1 MGLAGAFVGSRR
13 TSSRREPLQGRA
25 SVSPST
31 ENRSTPLPYPEV
43 PTPRSSGA
51 ILKRALFGIAPEET
65 SFARRGFR
73 TGSTAVRER
82 LEKVGSCFAAG
93 YHAGL
98 EEPGCEALAARID
111 REVDRDHRGF
121 ACEGAGMALALLD
134 ALIPGRRGRLARFL
148 AGPGDAQRYI
158 VNVGAGWILAR
169 LPLSP
174 ERLLARLDPLLGWLA
189 LDGYGFHEGYFRWP
203 RSVERRGGAR
213 QPRRRAPPRLDPGG
227 RRRPWVGGGGPGPP
241 RLRPGA
247 RPQPVVRGR
256 RRRRAPAA
264 HDRRLSA
271 RAPARPLGRPGARRG
286 LRRRALR
293 GRDRGAAAG
302 RRPPG
307 AGAGAGGGLRRRG
320 AGAGRQSGRAH
331 RARRPGDLRHERGAG
346 RGGGPRGRRGAAGR
360 PAGRARLRGLAA
372 AHPGPFQEG
381 SLTYEEDQLKGINP

>member
-51 ILKRALFGIAPEET
+51 ILKRSLFGIAPEET
-65 SFARRGFR
+65 SFARRGSR
-73 TGSTAVRER
+73 PGSRAGRER
-82 LEKVGSCFAAG
+82 LEKVGSCLAAG

-174 ERLLARLDPLLGWLA
+174 QPPLARPDPLFGWLA

-203 RSVERRGGAR
+203 RSVERREV
-213 QPRRRAPPRLDPGG
+213 PRK
-227 RRRPWVGGGGPGPP
+227 
-241 RLRPGA
+241 LRGY
-247 RPQPVVRGR
+247 
-256 RRRRAPAA
+256 
-264 HDRRLSA
+264 
-271 RAPARPLGRPGARRG
+271 ARRG
-286 LRRRALR
+286 FDQGL
-293 GRDRGAAAG
+293 GRSLWFVDGGDVERIPRTVATFAAA
-302 RRPPG
+302 RQADLW
-307 AGAGAGGGLRRRG
+307 AGVGLACAYAG
-320 AGAGRQSGRAH
+320 GAGR
-331 RARRPGDLRHERGAG
+331 
-346 RGGGPRGRRGAAGR
+346 
-360 PAGRARLRGLAA
+360 
-372 AHPGPFQEG
+372 
-381 SLTYEEDQLKGINP
+381 EEIE